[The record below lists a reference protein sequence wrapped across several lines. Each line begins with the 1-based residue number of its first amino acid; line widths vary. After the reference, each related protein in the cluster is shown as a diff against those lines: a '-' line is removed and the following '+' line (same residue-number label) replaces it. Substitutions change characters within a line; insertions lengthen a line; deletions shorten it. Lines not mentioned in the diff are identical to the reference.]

1 MPLWMP
7 ENNVILSGDDEMRAA
22 AKLLQ
27 ILYNASGYRP
37 SPFPEGLAPFPGD
50 DLQRLY
56 QKIRYAT
63 SSGVAAGGGSEGGDG
78 EAELLNILTNYWTLN
93 EASGTRFPCYGALN
107 FSESG
112 TVGSITGKDGDAAD
126 FGDGETLV
134 TASFSLPL
142 PYSIAFWVF
151 IPNSA
156 DEEGVQVL
164 THGSERICF
173 IGSPLDGTVDY
184 SAQFT
189 GGVKNVTT
197 SPITFDAW
205 NLIVVTVDSSGVIKG
220 STNGEALIT
229 GDTVTINPGA
239 GVMRIG
245 RNGSPLPAFA
255 MDSVFIFNQALSQ
268 SQVDLLWNNGDGFFP
283 PCEN

>member
-27 ILYNASGYRP
+27 ILYNTSGYRP

-56 QKIRYAT
+56 QKIRYAS
-63 SSGVAAGGGSEGGDG
+63 SSGVAVGGGGGNGEG

-107 FSESG
+107 LEESG
-112 TVGSITGKDGDAAD
+112 TVGAVAGVDGNAAD

-134 TASFSLPL
+134 TASFALPL
-142 PYSIAFWVF
+142 PYSIALWVF
-151 IPNSA
+151 ITTDAEAIVLLEHVERFISIDA
-156 DEEGVQVL
+156 ATGV
-164 THGSERICF
+164 
-173 IGSPLDGTVDY
+173 VDFT
-184 SAQFT
+184 AQFT
-189 GGVKNVTT
+189 GGVKNVTPA
-197 SPITFDAW
+197 SITLDAW
-205 NLIVVTVDSSGVIKG
+205 NLIVVSVDSGGVIRA
-220 STNGEALIT
+220 STNGETLVV
-229 GDTVTINPGA
+229 GDTVTANPGA
-239 GVMRIG
+239 GIMTIG
-245 RNGSPLPAFA
+245 RNGSPLPPCAVDA
-255 MDSVFIFNQALSQ
+255 LFIFNQALSQ
-268 SQVDLLWNNGDGFFP
+268 AQVDILWNNGDGFFP